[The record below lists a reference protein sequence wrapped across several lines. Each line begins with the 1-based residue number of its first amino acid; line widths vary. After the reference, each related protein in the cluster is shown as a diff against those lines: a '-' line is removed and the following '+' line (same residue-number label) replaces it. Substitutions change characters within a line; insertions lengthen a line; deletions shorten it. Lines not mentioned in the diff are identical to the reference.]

1 MPHEDRLAWTQ
12 ATLWLLLDEAYIL
25 ALLGNNDGLIS
36 AVVMRTAATIIAATF
51 CDPLVEKSKTQCLL
65 FIAFRLPYT

>member
-1 MPHEDRLAWTQ
+1 MRR
-12 ATLWLLLDEAYIL
+12 IL

-36 AVVMRTAATIIAATF
+36 VVVMRTADTIIAATF
-51 CDPLVEKSKTQCLL
+51 CDPLVEQSKTQCLL

>member
-1 MPHEDRLAWTQ
+1 MRR
-12 ATLWLLLDEAYIL
+12 IL

-36 AVVMRTAATIIAATF
+36 AVVMRPAATIIAASF
-51 CDPLVEKSKTQCLL
+51 CDPLVEQSKKQCLL